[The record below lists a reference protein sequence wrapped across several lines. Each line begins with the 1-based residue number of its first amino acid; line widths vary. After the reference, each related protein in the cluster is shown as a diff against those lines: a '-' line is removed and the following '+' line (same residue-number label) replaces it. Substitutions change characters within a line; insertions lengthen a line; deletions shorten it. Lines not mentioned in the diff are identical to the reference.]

1 MSALQIASL
10 AFLAIVGGTAVG
22 MLVGRRLPEHHLES
36 GSKDVVRLA
45 MAMIATMTALVLGLV
60 TGSAKSTFD
69 GDDTAVKHTAASLLA
84 LDRDLAEYGPETKG
98 IRDALKATVTAKV
111 DSIWSDAGAGAE
123 VRAGTKGASGG
134 EKLLGAILALTP
146 TNDAQRWYQQRALSL
161 SSEIIQT
168 RWFVFNGSDRS
179 VPIVFLI
186 VIVCWLTVLFGS
198 FALFAPT
205 NATVVGALLLCALSV
220 AASIFLILEMD
231 DPFNGVMR
239 ISDVPIRYAIAQMG
253 Q

>member
-1 MSALQIASL
+1 VSAIQMASL
-10 AFLAIVGGTAVG
+10 AFLAIVGGAAIG
-22 MLVGRRLPEHHLES
+22 MVVGRLLPDHHLES

-45 MAMIATMTALVLGLV
+45 MAVIATMTALVLGLV
-60 TGSAKSTFD
+60 TGSAKGTFD
-69 GDDTAVKHTAASLLA
+69 ADDTAVKHTAAALLA
-84 LDRDLAEYGPETKG
+84 LDRDLAAYGPDTQP
-98 IRDALKATVTAKV
+98 IRQALKATVTAKV
-111 DSIWSDAGAGAE
+111 DSIWGDAGAAAE
-123 VRAGTKGASGG
+123 VRAGARGASGG
-134 EKLLGAILALTP
+134 ERLLGAILALTP

-198 FALFAPT
+198 FGLFAPR
-205 NATVVGALLLCALSV
+205 NATVIGALLLCALSV
-220 AASIFLILEMD
+220 SASIFLILEMD
-231 DPFNGVMR
+231 DPFNGLMR
-239 ISDVPIRYAIAQMG
+239 ISDVSIRYALAQLG